1 MSQTV
6 LAPGRIFSRISMVWE
21 TPMIVGM
28 YRFLGTLHGPV
39 DSFSKPRMVKIFEP
53 SCSWEVT
60 HHQAPMFRL
69 VFHFIFLH
77 THSGHGLLDYLIS
90 GYVEEIEPNSDR
102 YAYGGWGLSEP
113 AHIIRRDPFEF

>member
-1 MSQTV
+1 MIEE
-6 LAPGRIFSRISMVWE
+6 AGRIPGHTAVN
-21 TPMIVGM
+21 IVVLIERKKIGI
-28 YRFLGTLHGPV
+28 T
-39 DSFSKPRMVKIFEP
+39 RMVKIIEP
-53 SCSWEVT
+53 ACSWEVI